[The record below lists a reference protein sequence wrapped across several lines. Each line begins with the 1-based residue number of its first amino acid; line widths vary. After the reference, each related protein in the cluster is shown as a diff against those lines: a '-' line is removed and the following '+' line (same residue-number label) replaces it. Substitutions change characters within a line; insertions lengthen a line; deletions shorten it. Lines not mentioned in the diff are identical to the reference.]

1 MSEEWEVNG
10 LVLSQAPSRENDRR
24 LIILTDQ
31 LGRIS
36 AFAGG
41 AAKSGNVLAGAARPF
56 SFGKMTIRRG
66 NGAYRLVRVQGLQFF
81 PGLSE
86 NMEASLC
93 GQYFLELANECA
105 QENQD
110 ETALLKLTVYAL
122 LALEKARMPVRLVR
136 LAYELKLLAVIGVCP
151 ESPEGECL
159 PGTERAWKHVLAS
172 PPEELFSFTLSD
184 EVAAEL
190 AEFAEKLQERE
201 LPRRPRSLAILREM
215 GI

>member
-10 LVLSQAPSRENDRR
+10 LVLSQAPSREADRR

-36 AFAGG
+36 VFAPG
-41 AAKSGNVLAGAARPF
+41 AAKSGNPLAAAARPF
-56 SFGKMTIRRG
+56 SFGKMTIRKGRS
-66 NGAYRLVRVQGLQFF
+66 AYRLTRTQDLRFF

-86 NMEASLC
+86 NMEDSLC
-93 GQYFLELANECA
+93 GQYFLELAGECA

-110 ETALLKLTVYAL
+110 ESALLALTVYAL
-122 LALEKARMPVRLVR
+122 LALERQRMPRRLVR
-136 LAYELKLLAVIGVCP
+136 LAFELKLLAVIGVCP
-151 ESPEGECL
+151 AEPEGECL
-159 PGTERAWKHVLAS
+159 PGTARAWEHILSS
-172 PPEELFSFTLSD
+172 PPETLFSFDLSE

-190 AEFAEKLQERE
+190 AELTEKLQERE
-201 LPRRPRSLAILREM
+201 LPRRPRSLTVLREM